1 MSIKI
6 IYRQFMLELKVIL
19 ISAFIIITKKNNNIY
34 SISSDLTL
42 FWVDK
47 ILNGIIDSIFFVL

>member
-1 MSIKI
+1 MSNKK
-6 IYRQFMLELKVIL
+6 IYRQFMLELNALL
-19 ISAFIIITKKNNNIY
+19 ISVLVLSPRNIIIY
-34 SISSDLTL
+34 SISKDLTL